1 MKSGT
6 LSTFASAATIL
17 SLALGAPARSQQQQ
31 PSSESIVDAARNAR
45 EQKSNSANP
54 AKVVTT
60 DDLVPTPPPAASDQP
75 ESGAAGATVAK
86 PPGNAVAAALPPEGP
101 GCNNPDDDRIKG
113 ELQNAQDQLDQI
125 QRDLAYDPKVI
136 SDGDVDMANFKEGS
150 SGLAFGSPPL
160 SQSTPQAPDRVT
172 AVILQQRIASLKKA
186 SQIACDSPKNAKI
199 QEKLDEAEK
208 QLKMLQRQFDLD
220 QNAYYSKTDYAGDA
234 AGKANLDAEQQQ
246 IDSLKAD
253 IEQLKSELP
262 PPEPDQAAQQ

>member
-6 LSTFASAATIL
+6 LSRFASAGTIL
-17 SLALGAPARSQQQQ
+17 ALILCAPARSQQQQ

-45 EQKSNSANP
+45 EQKSNSTSP

-60 DDLVPTPPPAASDQP
+60 DDLVPSAPPAASDGS
-75 ESGAAGATVAK
+75 ESGAVAR
-86 PPGNAVAAALPPEGP
+86 PVASAAPLPPEGP
-101 GCNNPDDDRIKG
+101 GCNNPDDDRIKA
-113 ELQNAQDQLDQI
+113 ELQDAQDQLDQI

-136 SDGDVDMANFKEGS
+136 SDGDVDMTNFKDGS

-172 AVILQQRIASLKKA
+172 AVILEQRIASLKKA

-199 QEKLDEAEK
+199 QQKLDEAEK
-208 QLKMLQRQFDLD
+208 QLKILQRQFDLD
-220 QNAYYSKTDYAGDA
+220 QNAYYSKTDYAGDT

>member
-1 MKSGT
+1 MNAGT
-6 LSTFASAATIL
+6 FSALSSAATIL
-17 SLALGAPARSQQQQ
+17 SFALCTPARAQQ
-31 PSSESIVDAARNAR
+31 PQPSAQSIVDAARSAR
-45 EQKSNSANP
+45 EQKANSANQ
-54 AKVVTT
+54 AKVVTN
-60 DDLVPTPPPAASDQP
+60 DDLVPPPPPAASQS
-75 ESGAAGATVAK
+75 ETVSAEGTLAK
-86 PPGNAVAAALPPEGP
+86 PATTVAAAAMPPEGP
-101 GCNNPDDDRIKG
+101 GCNNPEDDRIKA
-113 ELQNAQDQLDQI
+113 ELQDAQDQLDQI
-125 QRDLAYDPKVI
+125 QRDLAYDPKAI
-136 SDGDVDMANFKEGS
+136 SDGDVDMSNFKEGS

-199 QEKLDEAEK
+199 QEKLDEAER
-208 QLKMLQRQFDLD
+208 QLRILQRQFDLD
-220 QNAYYSKTDYAGDA
+220 QNAYYSKTDYAGDT

>member
-1 MKSGT
+1 MKS
-6 LSTFASAATIL
+6 LSALASVAAIL
-17 SLALGAPARSQQQQ
+17 SLALCAPARSQQQ
-31 PSSESIVDAARNAR
+31 PSSQSIVDAARNAR

-60 DDLVPTPPPAASDQP
+60 DDLVPNPPAVASD
-75 ESGAAGATVAK
+75 ESKTEAADAAAK
-86 PPGNAVAAALPPEGP
+86 PAANVVAAALPSEGP
-101 GCNNPDDDRIKG
+101 GCNNPDNDRIQA
-113 ELQNAQDQLDQI
+113 ELQDAQDQLDQL

-136 SDGDVDMANFKEGS
+136 SDGDVDMKNFKEGF

-160 SQSTPQAPDRVT
+160 LQSTPQAPDRVT
-172 AVILQQRIASLKKA
+172 EVILKEKIASLKKA

-199 QEKLDEAEK
+199 QEKIDEAEK
-208 QLKMLQRQFDLD
+208 QLKILQRQFDLD
-220 QNAYYSKTDYAGDA
+220 NNAYYSKTDYASDT

-262 PPEPDQAAQQ
+262 PPEFDQAAQQ

>member
-6 LSTFASAATIL
+6 FSALASAATIL
-17 SLALGAPARSQQQQ
+17 SLALCAPARPQEPQ
-31 PSSESIVDAARNAR
+31 PSSQSIVDAARNAR
-45 EQKSNSANP
+45 EQKSNSSNA

-60 DDLVPTPPPAASDQP
+60 DDLVPSPAPVAGDASKA
-75 ESGAAGATVAK
+75 EAADAAAK
-86 PPGNAVAAALPPEGP
+86 PASNVVTAALPPEGP
-101 GCNNPDDDRIKG
+101 DCNNPDNDRIQA
-113 ELQNAQDQLDQI
+113 ELQDAQAQLDQL

-136 SDGDVDMANFKEGS
+136 SDGDVDMKNFKEGS

-172 AVILQQRIASLKKA
+172 EVILKEKIASLKRA
-186 SQIACDSPKNAKI
+186 SQLACDSPRNAKI
-199 QEKLDEAEK
+199 QEKIDQAEK
-208 QLKMLQRQFDLD
+208 QLKILQRQFDLD
-220 QNAYYSKTDYAGDA
+220 SNAYYSKTDYSSDT

-262 PPEPDQAAQQ
+262 PPESDQAAQQ

>member
-1 MKSGT
+1 MKSST
-6 LSTFASAATIL
+6 LSAFASAVTIV
-17 SLALGAPARSQQQQ
+17 SLALCAPARSQQQQ

-54 AKVVTT
+54 AKVVTS
-60 DDLVPTPPPAASDQP
+60 DDLVPNPPPAASDGS
-75 ESGAAGATVAK
+75 ESGTAGATAAK
-86 PPGNAVAAALPPEGP
+86 PAANVVAVALPPEGP
-101 GCNNPDDDRIKG
+101 GCNNPQDDRIKA
-113 ELQNAQDQLDQI
+113 ELQDAQDQLDQI

-150 SGLAFGSPPL
+150 SGLAVGSPPL

-172 AVILQQRIASLKKA
+172 AVILEQRIASLKKA

-208 QLKMLQRQFDLD
+208 QLKILQRQFDLD
-220 QNAYYSKTDYAGDA
+220 QNAYYSKTDYASDT
-234 AGKANLDAEQQQ
+234 AGKANLEAEQQE

-262 PPEPDQAAQQ
+262 APESDQATQQ